1 MKIRCLYLCITS
13 KLEVLRGQKVLS
25 VLSHARYFFLCHL
38 LAVNVQ
44 FNIFFYLTS
53 YNPSPSP
60 PLTVLSIQSED
71 RDGVF
76 SFRFLLQS
84 KYKAFTINTIL
95 LLHCDTSN
103 GTRKQIIS
111 LIFLPCR
118 CCTYPKVIDIKYRV
132 TQKRWDF
139 KNDLKFQ
146 KYDDFKVK
154 LRHLPWRHSCFGL
167 FD

>member
-1 MKIRCLYLCITS
+1 MCITL
-13 KLEVLRGQKVLS
+13 KLEVLRGQKVLP
-25 VLSHARYFFLCHL
+25 VLSHKRYFFLYHL

-44 FNIFFYLTS
+44 FNNFLILHTS

-60 PLTVLSIQSED
+60 PLRVLSIQSED

-84 KYKAFTINTIL
+84 KYKAFTINTILL

-132 TQKRWDF
+132 THK
-139 KNDLKFQ
+139 
-146 KYDDFKVK
+146 
-154 LRHLPWRHSCFGL
+154 G
-167 FD
+167 